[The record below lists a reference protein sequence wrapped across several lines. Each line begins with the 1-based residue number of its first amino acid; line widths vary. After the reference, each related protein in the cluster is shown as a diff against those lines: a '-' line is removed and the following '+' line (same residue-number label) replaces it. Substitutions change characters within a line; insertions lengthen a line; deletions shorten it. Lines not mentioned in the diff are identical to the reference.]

1 LLDPA
6 ALVAQVEL
14 DVGALGEHPR
24 AKDPRGGL
32 ADLTGEHHRDLLGAA
47 HPDVVGHQGLKE
59 CPGAA
64 GSVEHDGARHL
75 DLAHRQLPPIPGGPI
90 GGGEGGW
97 QHRDPA
103 VEEPLQVRR
112 AEEVADLLQP
122 GRVLAGG
129 EPVGQGGEGDT
140 LAVGLALGP
149 LVAVQPDLARI
160 GEVAAQLDEARPEL
174 GVEHVEVVDADP
186 PVDLGEVEAGHP
198 RLGGTVDPDE
208 DLLELLGTDDRH
220 YPGCGCP
227 LEIGAHVVQLAVVP
241 AAAVRPLEVQQ
252 RDVVALGEAGD
263 VAAEALPDALEQH
276 RRGNRLAQVLGE
288 EPDHL
293 PAHLQLG
300 DVDVEVD
307 TIQALQV
314 QPYVPIEQVVDIDP
328 VGHGHT
334 PGLRAASDPP
344 RGQPDP

>member
-1 LLDPA
+1 
-6 ALVAQVEL
+6 
-14 DVGALGEHPR
+14 
-24 AKDPRGGL
+24 
-32 ADLTGEHHRDLLGAA
+32 
-47 HPDVVGHQGLKE
+47 
-59 CPGAA
+59 
-64 GSVEHDGARHL
+64 
-75 DLAHRQLPPIPGGPI
+75 
-90 GGGEGGW
+90 
-97 QHRDPA
+97 
-103 VEEPLQVRR
+103 
-112 AEEVADLLQP
+112 
-122 GRVLAGG
+122 
-129 EPVGQGGEGDT
+129 
-140 LAVGLALGP
+140 
-149 LVAVQPDLARI
+149 VAVQPDLARV
-160 GEVAAQLDEARPEL
+160 GEVAAQLDEAGPEL

-186 PVDLGEVEAGHP
+186 PVDLGEVKAGHP

-220 YPGCGCP
+220 DPGCGCP

-276 RRGNRLAQVLGE
+276 RRGNRVAQVLGE

-307 TIQALQV
+307 AIQALQV
-314 QPYVPIEQVVDIDP
+314 QPYVPVEQVVDIDR
-328 VGHGHT
+328 VAHDRT

>member
-59 CPGAA
+59 CPGPA
-64 GSVEHDGARHL
+64 GSVEHDGAGHL

-90 GGGEGGW
+90 GAGEGGW

-103 VEEPLQVRR
+103 VEEPLQVGG
-112 AEEVADLLQP
+112 AESVADLLQP
-122 GRVLAGG
+122 GGVLAGG

-149 LVAVQPDLARI
+149 LVAVQPDLARV
-160 GEVAAQLDEARPEL
+160 GEVAAQLDEAGPEL

-198 RLGGTVDPDE
+198 GLVERLTP
-208 DLLELLGTDDRH
+208 TKTFWNSWAQTIATT
-220 YPGCGCP
+220 PG
-227 LEIGAHVVQLAVVP
+227 
-241 AAAVRPLEVQQ
+241 
-252 RDVVALGEAGD
+252 VVA
-263 VAAEALPDALEQH
+263 
-276 RRGNRLAQVLGE
+276 RSR
-288 EPDHL
+288 
-293 PAHLQLG
+293 
-300 DVDVEVD
+300 
-307 TIQALQV
+307 
-314 QPYVPIEQVVDIDP
+314 
-328 VGHGHT
+328 
-334 PGLRAASDPP
+334 
-344 RGQPDP
+344 